1 MRRTRVCG
9 YLSLFLG
16 TVKALF
22 APTRSPYLYNGYPRL
37 ATLLSSTLSSEN
49 RRSWSIKDTQ
59 VGYRKTAFT
68 YLFENVEV
76 VPLLRGGVT
85 IFERAS
91 PLRFSKCLLMALL
104 EAPSPFWLII
114 FKFRKIHQKNELK
127 TRKIYFLDFH
137 FIGVLGFWELFN
149 WISRFPKPQN
159 PSNMKNKTLQN
170 PKIF

>member
-68 YLFENVEV
+68 YVFENVEV
-76 VPLLRGGVT
+76 VALLRGFSG
-85 IFERAS
+85 FE
-91 PLRFSKCLLMALL
+91 LL
-104 EAPSPFWLII
+104 EPFG
-114 FKFRKIHQKNELK
+114 
-127 TRKIYFLDFH
+127 
-137 FIGVLGFWELFN
+137 FIEMGT
-149 WISRFPKPQN
+149 STPR
-159 PSNMKNKTLQN
+159 
-170 PKIF
+170 